1 MSNSFD
7 WIGKGDDG
15 TQNNMAKNNILEDS
29 VLLLNKRGFKV
40 ANLNITSL
48 PETY

>member
-15 TQNNMAKNNILEDS
+15 TQNNMAKNDILEDS